1 MVIDLDPVTPFFF
14 RKNFAVSF
22 TAASTRAVQHLFGA
36 PRLITEKTA
45 GIKGAVAAHLTAI
58 QHSFGNVFQQPQ
70 KGIPEFPGTAEM
82 AETARQFE

>member
-22 TAASTRAVQHLFGA
+22 TAASTGAVQHFFGA
-36 PRLITEKTA
+36 YRLITEKTT
-45 GIKGAVAAHLTAI
+45 GIKGAVTTHLTAI
-58 QHSFGNVFQQPQ
+58 QHSFGNVFKQPQ
-70 KGIPEFPGTAEM
+70 KGIPEFSGTAEM